1 MGNGDARSQPPPRPS
16 DPLFSVIWDLT
27 YGPASPT
34 NPLNKLGQQI
44 DGLKDSLRTVGQA
57 AQSLDEINRSVRDTN
72 TVLREANVNMKE
84 ASAILK
90 GLSDKL

>member
-1 MGNGDARSQPPPRPS
+1 MASGDPQPPLRPT
-16 DPLFSVIWDLT
+16 DPFFSVLWDLT

-44 DGLKDSLRTVGQA
+44 DGLKDSMRTISHVVSG
-57 AQSLDEINRSVRDTN
+57 LDEINRN
-72 TVLREANVNMKE
+72 TKEATGVIREANAHMKE

-90 GLSDKL
+90 SLAEKL